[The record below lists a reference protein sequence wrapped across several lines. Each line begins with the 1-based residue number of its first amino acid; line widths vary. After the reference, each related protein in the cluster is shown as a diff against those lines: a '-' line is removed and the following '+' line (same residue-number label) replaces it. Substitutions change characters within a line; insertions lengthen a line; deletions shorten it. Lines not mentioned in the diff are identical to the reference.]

1 MPRIHKFESKSIEGA
16 SFALKTPGSTVRNQ
30 VEFGLCEEFHQQRL
44 IAQEQLQIVSQED
57 RATSDTLLARIKNLT
72 QEEIDSLDRLQIR
85 EAVLARKVDIARV
98 RVMLDSFTIPGEE
111 NADVQ
116 TTDDLLDFGP
126 VPIVDEIVAECR
138 KLWGLTAE
146 ETKNS

>member
-1 MPRIHKFESKSIEGA
+1 MPRLHKFNSKSIEGA

-44 IAQEQLQIVSQED
+44 IAQEQLQIISQED
-57 RATSDTLLARIKNLT
+57 RATSETLLARVKNLT
-72 QEEIDSLDRLQIR
+72 PEELDSLDRLQIR

-98 RVMLDSFTIPGEE
+98 RVMLESFTIPGDD
-111 NADVQ
+111 ADVQ
-116 TTDDLLDFGP
+116 TTEDLLDFGP
-126 VPIVDEIVAECR
+126 VPLVDEIIVESR
-138 KLWGLTAE
+138 KLWGLSAE